1 MRVIQAIRKNVVSIA
16 PDATLAE
23 ASEVMERANVGA
35 LVVLDGARLTG
46 IVTDRDIVR
55 RGVAHGLPPDAR
67 IDAVMTPDVVT
78 LDADADIRAALPLFR
93 THACRRLPLTSDGQ
107 VVGVLALDDLL
118 VDLVND
124 LSDVI
129 RPIIGEVIFGHHD
142 APLPDVAKPTA
153 GQAGG

>member
-1 MRVIQAIRKNVVSIA
+1 
-16 PDATLAE
+16 
-23 ASEVMERANVGA
+23 
-35 LVVLDGARLTG
+35 
-46 IVTDRDIVR
+46 
-55 RGVAHGLPPDAR
+55 
-67 IDAVMTPDVVT
+67 
-78 LDADADIRAALPLFR
+78 
-93 THACRRLPLTSDGQ
+93 
-107 VVGVLALDDLL
+107 VLALDDLL